1 MKDEQL
7 YYFEKSPVF
16 KAMMHFSLPMM
27 IGTLL
32 SVVYGI
38 LNIYFIGF
46 LGDSHMISAISLTL
60 PVFAILMGLGNLFGI
75 GGGTYI
81 SRLLGAKDYSKSK
94 FVSSFSIYGGIALGI
109 IVILATIPFSD
120 QIAMILG
127 AKGETLAL
135 TSNYLKVMFL
145 SAPFVIL
152 FFILEQFARA
162 IGAPIISMIGM
173 LASVGLNIILDPILI
188 FGFDLNVVGAA
199 LGTAISNVA
208 AAVFFIVY
216 FMKNSDVVSVNIKF
230 AKPNKEMLSE
240 IFKIGIP
247 AFLMSIL
254 MGFTGLVLNL
264 FLAHYGNFAIASY
277 GISFR
282 LVQFPELIIM
292 GLCEGVVPLIA
303 YNFMANKGRMK
314 DVIKVVIMS
323 IGVIFAI
330 CMIAVFTIGH
340 HMVGL
345 FTTDQQIV
353 EMATFILKVTMTSLL
368 LNGIGFL
375 FTGMLQATGQG
386 RGATIMAILQ
396 GAIIIPVLFI
406 MNGLFGL
413 TGVIWSLLIAESLCA
428 FAAMLIV
435 YLLRNRLTV
444 DTSELIEG

>member
-32 SVVYGI
+32 SVIYGI

-46 LGDSHMISAISLTL
+46 LEDSHMISAISLTL
-60 PVFAILMGLGNLFGI
+60 PVFAILMGLGNLFGV
-75 GGGTYI
+75 GAGTYI

-94 FVSSFSIYGGIALGI
+94 FVSSFSIYGGIALGL
-109 IVILATIPFSD
+109 IVILVALPFSD
-120 QIAMILG
+120 QIAAILG
-127 AKGETLAL
+127 ARGETLAL

-162 IGAPIISMIGM
+162 IGAPMISMIGM

-208 AAVFFIVY
+208 AALFFIVY
-216 FMKNSDVVSVNIKF
+216 FMKNSDVVSVNIKL

-240 IFKIGIP
+240 TFKIGIP

-264 FLAHYGNFAIASY
+264 FLAHYGNFVIASY

-303 YNFMANKGRMK
+303 YNFMSNKGRMK
-314 DVIKVVIMS
+314 DVIKAVIMS
-323 IGVIFAI
+323 IGVIFVV

-345 FTTDQQIV
+345 FTTDQAIV

-396 GAIIIPVLFI
+396 GVVIIPVLFI
-406 MNGLFGL
+406 MNALFGL

-428 FAAMLIV
+428 LAAMLIV
-435 YLLRNRLTV
+435 YLIRDRLTV

>member
-32 SVVYGI
+32 SVIYGI

-46 LGDSHMISAISLTL
+46 LEDSHMISAISLTL
-60 PVFAILMGLGNLFGI
+60 PVFAILMGLVNLFGV
-75 GGGTYI
+75 GAGTYI

-94 FVSSFSIYGGIALGI
+94 FVSSFSIYGGIALGL
-109 IVILATIPFSD
+109 IVILVTLPFSD
-120 QIAMILG
+120 QIAAILG
-127 AKGETLAL
+127 ARGETLAL

-162 IGAPIISMIGM
+162 IGAPMISMIGM

-208 AAVFFIVY
+208 AALFFIVY
-216 FMKNSDVVSVNIKF
+216 FMKNSDVVSVNIKL

-314 DVIKVVIMS
+314 DVIKAVIMS
-323 IGVIFAI
+323 IGVIFVV

-345 FTTDQQIV
+345 FTTDQDIV

-406 MNGLFGL
+406 MNALFGL

-428 FAAMLIV
+428 LAAMLIV
-435 YLLRNRLTV
+435 YLLRDRLTV

>member
-32 SVVYGI
+32 SVIYGI

-46 LGDSHMISAISLTL
+46 LEDSHMISAISLTL
-60 PVFAILMGLGNLFGI
+60 PVFAILRGLGNLFGV
-75 GGGTYI
+75 GAGTYI
-81 SRLLGAKDYSKSK
+81 SRLLGAKDYSKSE
-94 FVSSFSIYGGIALGI
+94 FVSSFSIYGGIALGL
-109 IVILATIPFSD
+109 IVILVALPFSD
-120 QIAMILG
+120 QIAAILG
-127 AKGETLAL
+127 ARGETLAL

-162 IGAPIISMIGM
+162 IGAPMISMIGM

-208 AAVFFIVY
+208 AALFFIIY
-216 FMKNSDVVSVNIKF
+216 FMKNSDVVSVNIKL

-303 YNFMANKGRMK
+303 YNFMSNKGRMK
-314 DVIKVVIMS
+314 DVIKAVIMS
-323 IGVIFAI
+323 IGVIFVV

-345 FTTDQQIV
+345 FTTDQAIV

-406 MNGLFGL
+406 MNALFGL

-428 FAAMLIV
+428 LAAMLIV
-435 YLLRNRLTV
+435 YLLRDRLTV